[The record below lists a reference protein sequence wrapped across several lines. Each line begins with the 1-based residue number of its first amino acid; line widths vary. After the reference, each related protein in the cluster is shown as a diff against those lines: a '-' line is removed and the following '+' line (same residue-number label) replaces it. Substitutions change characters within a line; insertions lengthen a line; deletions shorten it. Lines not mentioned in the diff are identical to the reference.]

1 MLGGG
6 AKNLHQW
13 DSQKFSHLSS
23 KTAAG
28 SGHEF
33 SKYVRT
39 HVLFDITHL
48 PSLHPSQAS
57 SLRSHFTLQA
67 CIPTQKKGR
76 MSQVGPLICGSS
88 SACVSRVLDRAVR
101 RQSGLQSSE
110 QELCLK
116 KETAQKRRFSCSLFS
131 GEF

>member
-13 DSQKFSHLSS
+13 ESQKFSHLSS

-57 SLRSHFTLQA
+57 SLGSHFTLQA

-88 SACVSRVLDRAVR
+88 SACVSRVPDGPGSKKTKWTPVQRAGTVSEEGNR
-101 RQSGLQSSE
+101 TEKTFLLQSV
-110 QELCLK
+110 
-116 KETAQKRRFSCSLFS
+116 FW
-131 GEF
+131 